1 MSDRPTRTP
10 TGDGDTRLSR
20 RRLLSGSLGMAALA
34 GVGSLTSGCGIA
46 GALGNDRTL
55 RLIVTESAPFQE
67 PTKLAE
73 QILEQDGWDVSVT
86 YVTDIIQP
94 NHAVSNGEY
103 DVNFFQNISYLRQ
116 FNEDNDLD
124 IQPLFF
130 MFEQPSGIYSAFHDT
145 LEDIPAGARIAL
157 PVDTATNGRG
167 IRLLA
172 RGGLIEI
179 DESTHVAA
187 LSVHDITANPL
198 DLEFVEVDQQSVG
211 QIYPDVDAVFGFARL
226 LAEVDVM
233 PEEVLIM
240 ESSEE
245 ALPFALAV
253 CARPGFAEEEPEKHE
268 ALTSAFHDEEIA
280 AWYGDYLDGI
290 LTPAFDRDIH
300 SAWEDVNSR

>member
-1 MSDRPTRTP
+1 MSSSSAPT
-10 TGDGDTRLSR
+10 LSR
-20 RRLLSGSLGMAALA
+20 RRALSGSLGMAVLL
-34 GVGSLTSGCGIA
+34 GVGSLTSGCGLVDRI
-46 GALGNDRTL
+46 GGDRTL
-55 RLIVTESAPFQE
+55 RLVVTENAPFQE
-67 PTKLAE
+67 PTRIAQRLLEAE
-73 QILEQDGWDVSVT
+73 GWAFDAT

-124 IQPLFF
+124 IEPIFF
-130 MFEQPSGIYSAFHDT
+130 MFEQPSGIYSARHGS
-145 LEDIPAGARIAL
+145 LEEIPAGAQIAL
-157 PVDTATNGRG
+157 PVDTANNGRG

-187 LSVHDITANPL
+187 LSVGDITANPRGL
-198 DLEFVEVDQQSVG
+198 QFIEVDQQSVG

-226 LAEVDVM
+226 LAEIDVL

-240 ESSEE
+240 ESPEE

-253 CARPGFAEEEPEKHE
+253 CARPGFREEEPQRYE
-268 ALTSAFHDEEIA
+268 ALKTAYHSTQVRQ
-280 AWYGDYLDGI
+280 WYQEYLDGL
-290 LTPAFDRDIH
+290 LTPAFDRDIDT
-300 SAWEDVNSR
+300 AWKQVNQA

>member
-1 MSDRPTRTP
+1 MSSATSQ
-10 TGDGDTRLSR
+10 DTRLSR
-20 RRLLSGSLGMAALA
+20 RRLISGSLGMAALA
-34 GVGSLTSGCGIA
+34 GVGSLLSGCELT
-46 GALGNDRTL
+46 GALGADRTL
-55 RLIVTESAPFQE
+55 RLIVTESPPFQE
-67 PTKLAE
+67 PTRIAE
-73 QILEQDGWDVSVT
+73 RLLEQEGWDVSAT

-94 NHAVSNGEY
+94 NHAVNNGEY

-124 IQPLFF
+124 IEPLFF

-145 LEDIPAGARIAL
+145 LEEIPDAAQIAL
-157 PVDTATNGRG
+157 PVDTANNGRG

-172 RGGLIEI
+172 RAGLIEI
-179 DESTHVAA
+179 DESKHVAA
-187 LSVHDITANPL
+187 LSVHDITSNPL
-198 DLEFVEVDQQSVG
+198 NLEFVEVDQQSVG

-240 ESSEE
+240 ESADE

-253 CARPGFAEEEPEKHE
+253 CARPGFAQENPEKYE
-268 ALTSAFHDEEIA
+268 ALKEAYHDEEVA

-290 LTPAFDRDIH
+290 LTSAFDRDIDA
-300 SAWEDVNSR
+300 AWEDVNSR